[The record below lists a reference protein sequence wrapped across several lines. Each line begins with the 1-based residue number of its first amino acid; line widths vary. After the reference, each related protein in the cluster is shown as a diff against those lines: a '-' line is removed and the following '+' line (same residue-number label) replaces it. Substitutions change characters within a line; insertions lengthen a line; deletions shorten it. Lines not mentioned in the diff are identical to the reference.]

1 MKKFNGSYT
10 KIRINNGNIIKRID
24 ILKLD
29 KIQQEIL
36 QTLNYQGGNLL
47 KYYEILNSYNL
58 PVEKPFNIVE
68 DNGVCEYT
76 QKFYKNALNV
86 DEILEREFEN
96 IDHPNYEK
104 IFKILNDIMKMW
116 AISHSQNRAYIDF
129 NLKNLIYYEHDK
141 IVFVDLFPPIL
152 NNINQTNSYK
162 IKNQIDLWTDKYIN
176 LGSMLAYFVQPL
188 VIKHKT
194 SKNLY
199 KILKY
204 IFDNAFNII
213 ENQTH
218 LSKDDILLRLNK
230 SSHVFAKRF
239 VDIYKFATQS
249 TDNQQFLDTYL
260 NAKLF

>member
-1 MKKFNGSYT
+1 MLNNTKKEEKQEFSKNKEKNYILKT
-10 KIRINNGNIIKRID
+10 KNNQEFEKTKAIIKECLPKIIIAIVIIIGIFVKTYKID
-24 ILKLD
+24 
-29 KIQQEIL
+29 
-36 QTLNYQGGNLL
+36 
-47 KYYEILNSYNL
+47 KY
-58 PVEKPFNIVE
+58 P
-68 DNGVCEYT
+68 
-76 QKFYKNALNV
+76 NALNV

-104 IFKILNDIMKMW
+104 IFKVLNDIMKMW

>member
-1 MKKFNGSYT
+1 MALEQDSVHSFLFISASNAALHRHFIFDFVIVAKHSKQKTSA
-10 KIRINNGNIIKRID
+10 
-24 ILKLD
+24 
-29 KIQQEIL
+29 EL
-36 QTLNYQGGNLL
+36 Q
-47 KYYEILNSYNL
+47 
-58 PVEKPFNIVE
+58 
-68 DNGVCEYT
+68 
-76 QKFYKNALNV
+76 
-86 DEILEREFEN
+86 
-96 IDHPNYEK
+96 K